1 MKAVGRYDGNLQMF
15 VEEARDVDMV
25 RLGFLRWLA
34 ENGKLEHK
42 LAGPAAGRFA
52 GEPEIEDE
60 CDADDWRIPTAA

>member
-52 GEPEIEDE
+52 GESGVDE
-60 CDADDWRIPTAA
+60 YDENEWRLPAA